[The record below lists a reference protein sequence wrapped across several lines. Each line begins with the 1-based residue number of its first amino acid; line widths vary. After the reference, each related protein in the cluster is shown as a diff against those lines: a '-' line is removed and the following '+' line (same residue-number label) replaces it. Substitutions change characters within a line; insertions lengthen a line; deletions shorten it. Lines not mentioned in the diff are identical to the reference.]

1 MKKLAILLG
10 VTLCAMNAMACK
22 DNKKE
27 KNNMSENNQKTVL
40 VAYFSATGTTKATA
54 EKLAKEADADLFE
67 IEPAK
72 PYTSADLDWTNKQS
86 RSSVEMNDK
95 TSRPAIKNKVENWDQ
110 YTTIYVGFP
119 IWWYTAPT
127 IINTFLEQYSL
138 EGKTIIPFATSGGSS
153 ITRAQ
158 QDLKAAYPA
167 ANWKDGV
174 TNPTSK
180 DLQDFI
186 HASIG
191 K

>member
-1 MKKLAILLG
+1 
-10 VTLCAMNAMACK
+10 
-22 DNKKE
+22 
-27 KNNMSENNQKTVL
+27 MSENSQNTVL

-54 EKLAKEADADLFE
+54 EKLAKEADADIFE
-67 IEPAK
+67 IVPAK
-72 PYTSADLDWTNKQS
+72 PYTNADLDWNNKQS

-127 IINTFLEQYSL
+127 IINSFLEQYPL

-153 ITRAQ
+153 ISKAQ
-158 QDLKAAYPA
+158 QDLKIAYPA

-180 DLQDFI
+180 DIQDI
-186 HASIG
+186 VRLS
-191 K
+191 KPEK